1 MQRRVEDVRDLTQ
14 RAFSNASKHE
24 TQQKVF
30 ETDSGIPVAETYLP
44 QIPDELYKS
53 KLGKP
58 GEYPFTRGIYPTMYR
73 ERLWTM
79 RQYTGFGSA
88 KDTNIRFKYLLREGQ
103 TGLSVAF
110 DLPTQLGLDSDSP
123 LAEGEVGKVGV
134 AISSLENMATL
145 FSEIPIDRVS
155 TSMTINSTASTML
168 AMYLTV
174 AESRGIKR
182 SVLRGTTQNDIL
194 KEYAARNT
202 YIYPPEDSFHLCV
215 DIIEFCAKEMPK
227 WHPISISGY
236 HIREAGASAVQE
248 LAFTFANA
256 IEYVNAL
263 VSRGL
268 SIDSFCRQLSFFFAC
283 RNDFFE
289 EIAKFRAARRIWSR
303 IVKERFGS
311 TDEESMKLKYHVQ
324 TSGETLTAQQ
334 PENNV
339 VRVAIQAL
347 AAVLGGAQSIHT
359 NSKDEALGLPTEEA
373 VRTALRT
380 QQIIAE
386 ETGVTRTVDP
396 MGGSYYLEYLT
407 DELEARAQEE
417 LEKIERIGGAL
428 DAIKSGYVQREI
440 QKNAYS
446 YQKQVDAGLKIVVGV
461 NKYRG
466 EGEREQGTIT
476 RLGSGNA
483 RIKIHSISQKSVA
496 LQIKGLKRFK
506 ETRDNTLVLNALSKL
521 EIEASRNRE
530 SRRNLMYPIID
541 AVRAKATTGEISTA
555 LRKAFGEYR
564 PIIEI

>member
-227 WHPISISGY
+227 WHPISIPHSRSWSKCCSGACV
-236 HIREAGASAVQE
+236 HICKCNRIRKRARFQRSVHRFFLPSAFILFRLSQR
-248 LAFTFANA
+248 LFRGDCK
-256 IEYVNAL
+256 
-263 VSRGL
+263 VS
-268 SIDSFCRQLSFFFAC
+268 
-283 RNDFFE
+283 
-289 EIAKFRAARRIWSR
+289 
-303 IVKERFGS
+303 
-311 TDEESMKLKYHVQ
+311 
-324 TSGETLTAQQ
+324 SG
-334 PENNV
+334 
-339 VRVAIQAL
+339 
-347 AAVLGGAQSIHT
+347 
-359 NSKDEALGLPTEEA
+359 
-373 VRTALRT
+373 
-380 QQIIAE
+380 
-386 ETGVTRTVDP
+386 
-396 MGGSYYLEYLT
+396 
-407 DELEARAQEE
+407 
-417 LEKIERIGGAL
+417 
-428 DAIKSGYVQREI
+428 
-440 QKNAYS
+440 
-446 YQKQVDAGLKIVVGV
+446 
-461 NKYRG
+461 
-466 EGEREQGTIT
+466 
-476 RLGSGNA
+476 
-483 RIKIHSISQKSVA
+483 
-496 LQIKGLKRFK
+496 
-506 ETRDNTLVLNALSKL
+506 
-521 EIEASRNRE
+521 
-530 SRRNLMYPIID
+530 
-541 AVRAKATTGEISTA
+541 
-555 LRKAFGEYR
+555 
-564 PIIEI
+564 